1 MSTLSLKKGQPV
13 ALTSTLNMSLI
24 TQSDLPDII
33 DMLRNPAVNEYLFF
47 APAPVE
53 VYEGFFGPIIEN
65 TESAITAGEWP
76 EQLTVVIRNTKGT
89 YMGMA
94 GLPSVMF
101 LEGNFEVGYQLA
113 EHAWGQGI
121 ATQAAQYLTALAFN
135 ELNAHK
141 VTADCYASNIGSY
154 KTLEKCGFNREGC
167 QKDYYKVKNGFVD
180 RLHYGMTKVDFFAQ
194 ANSTK

>member
-1 MSTLSLKKGQPV
+1 MSISALKQGQPV
-13 ALTSTLNMSLI
+13 ALTPTLNISLI
-24 TQSDLPDII
+24 TLNDLPDII
-33 DMLRNPAVNEYLFF
+33 NMLGNPAVSEFLFF

-53 VYEGFFGPIIEN
+53 VYEGFFGPIITN
-65 TESAITAGEWP
+65 TEKAIAVGEWP
-76 EQLTVVIRNTKGT
+76 EHLTIVIRDTSGA

-121 ATQAAQYLTALAFN
+121 ATQAALYLTSLAFN
-135 ELNAHK
+135 ELGAHK

-154 KTLEKCGFNREGC
+154 KTLEKCGFNREGS
-167 QKDYYKVKNGFVD
+167 QKNYYKVENGFVD
-180 RLHYGMTKVDFFAQ
+180 RLHYGMTKTDFIAQ
-194 ANSTK
+194 NSAQ